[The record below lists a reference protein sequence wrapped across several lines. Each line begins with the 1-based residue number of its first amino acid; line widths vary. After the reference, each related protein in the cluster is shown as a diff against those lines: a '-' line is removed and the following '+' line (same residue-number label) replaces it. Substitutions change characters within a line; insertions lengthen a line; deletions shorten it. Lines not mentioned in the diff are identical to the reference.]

1 MIYCFKELTMNV
13 RDLIVSLYSL
23 SFSHPPYA
31 SIERYLEKSSKRVKS
46 LFQKIYGLQVDV
58 KRKIKEYVLTTLPKI
73 KIYVIDIL
81 KVLSGKFR
89 SIYDIVKEY
98 TIGVQGYYEP
108 LTNRIVLDRESV
120 YRDPSIIDH
129 ENIHKAQDELLK
141 TKGLS
146 LRNILKNY
154 GNIGRAYIEGW
165 AEYLR
170 EKICGKIHSPYE
182 GLKELFKKIVKKYG
196 SERKVLENLESSL
209 MDFSKLLYDTNK
221 YL

>member
-1 MIYCFKELTMNV
+1 MIYCFKELTMNM
-13 RDLIVSLYSL
+13 RDLIASLYSL
-23 SFSHPPYA
+23 SFSHPSYA
-31 SIERYLEKSSKRVKS
+31 GIEKYLEVSSKRVKS
-46 LFQKIYGLQVDV
+46 LFQEIYGFQVDV
-58 KRKIKEYVLTTLPKI
+58 KKKIKEYVLTTLPKM

-81 KVLSGKFR
+81 KALTGKFK

-108 LTNRIVLDRESV
+108 LTNRIVLDKESV

-154 GNIGRAYIEGW
+154 G
-165 AEYLR
+165 
-170 EKICGKIHSPYE
+170 
-182 GLKELFKKIVKKYG
+182 
-196 SERKVLENLESSL
+196 
-209 MDFSKLLYDTNK
+209 
-221 YL
+221 